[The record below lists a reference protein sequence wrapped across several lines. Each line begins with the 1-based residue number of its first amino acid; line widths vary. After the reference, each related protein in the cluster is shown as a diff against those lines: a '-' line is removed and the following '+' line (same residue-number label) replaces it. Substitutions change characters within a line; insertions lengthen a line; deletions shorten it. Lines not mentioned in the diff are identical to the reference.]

1 MSEAQKVRASNDQ
14 AMEVVNII
22 QEEMAL
28 VVSLIVQDE
37 DDRNSLALVG
47 VQTRSNEMDVRPE
60 TRARKK
66 YIDIDPQCLSCS
78 SAPADVKKTFKV
90 ACLSYN
96 PTPVKFKGNLY
107 SNFKQSLD
115 YKFERQTA
123 IGILRNL
130 TEETMKLN
138 ADVFD

>member
-1 MSEAQKVRASNDQ
+1 MDVRLCDKLSDLKSVVKVIREELDHNISKLSKHIFETQMVSHDHQLLFRKAMSEAQKVRASNDQ

-66 YIDIDPQCLSCS
+66 YIDIDP
-78 SAPADVKKTFKV
+78 
-90 ACLSYN
+90 
-96 PTPVKFKGNLY
+96 
-107 SNFKQSLD
+107 
-115 YKFERQTA
+115 
-123 IGILRNL
+123 
-130 TEETMKLN
+130 
-138 ADVFD
+138 